1 MDTLSDFP
9 IEFDSTQGCDASVFL
24 DPERRSGPNGS
35 LQPPALQLVEDIR
48 AKVHARCGPTVSCA
62 DILALSTRD
71 AVSLAG
77 GPFYDLSLGR
87 RDSLRAATSAQLGVL
102 PSPLSNVDSLLGTF
116 ASRGLGDPADLV
128 ALSGGHTVGKAICA
142 LIRAGEDFTR
152 TLARQCSA
160 SPTRKQ
166 SLDVITPDAFDNRY
180 FVALTRRQG
189 VLASDQ
195 GLFDHPRTSPIVST
209 FANNQP
215 AFFTQFATSMIKMSN
230 IVGGGAAGEIRRNCF
245 RPNNARLQDDEQGL
259 AAAT

>member
-1 MDTLSDFP
+1 MNTLTHTHSFP
-9 IEFDSTQGCDASVFL
+9 IEFNSGLRRFL
-24 DPERRSGPNGS
+24 DPERRTGPNGS
-35 LQPPALQLVEDIR
+35 LQPRAEQLVEGIR
-48 AKVHARCGPTVSCA
+48 AQVHAQCGGPSVSCA
-62 DILALSTRD
+62 DILVLATRD
-71 AVSLAG
+71 AVNLAG
-77 GPFYDLSLGR
+77 GPFYNLSLVR
-87 RDSLRAATSAQLGVL
+87 RDSLRPATSAQIGVL
-102 PSPLSNVDSLLGTF
+102 PSPFSNVDSLLRTF

-128 ALSGGHTVGKAICA
+128 ALSGGHTVGKASCA
-142 LIRAGEDFTR
+142 LIRANDDFTR
-152 TLARQCSA
+152 ALARQCSA
-160 SPTRKQ
+160 KKQ